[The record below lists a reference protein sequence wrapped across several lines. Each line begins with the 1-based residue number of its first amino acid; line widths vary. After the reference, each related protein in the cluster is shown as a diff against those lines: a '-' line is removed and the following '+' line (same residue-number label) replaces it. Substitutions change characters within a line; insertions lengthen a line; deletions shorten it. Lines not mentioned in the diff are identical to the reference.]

1 VQVRLFQ
8 VDAFAGQV
16 FQGNPAAVCPLHS
29 WLDDSRLQAIAEEN
43 NLSETAFLVRNVKGF
58 DLRWFTPRC
67 EVGLCGHATL
77 AAAFVVFNELNWE
90 ARSLVFESRSGT
102 LEVKRDGDLFAMDF
116 PALKMVPCDAPSALL
131 SGLSSPPQAVFR
143 VDADQNYFAI
153 YASEAEVKAIRP
165 NLPQLEQ
172 LHPYGVAVSAR
183 GDNCDCVSRYFAP
196 GYGIPED
203 PVTGSIHCA
212 LVPYWAERMNKRNI
226 HARQISNRAGELLC
240 DVCDNRVQICGRA
253 VKYLEGS
260 IFL

>member
-1 VQVRLFQ
+1 MQVRLFQ

-212 LVPYWAERMNKRNI
+212 LVPYWAERMNKKNL
-226 HARQISNRAGELLC
+226 HARQISNRGGELFC
-240 DVCDNRVQICGRA
+240 EVRDNRVRICGRA